1 MKSPDNISGIRLW
14 FDASDSSTIN
24 DGIVTNNQ
32 NVYKFVDKIGG
43 ISLTNPNGPLGPT
56 YAFGAINGRNAIS
69 FTYYNSTVATNPH
82 LKRLAAVNVSALSTG
97 TYSMY
102 VAFFP
107 NDIRQ
112 EPSPT
117 TAGTN
122 FQTRCGV
129 VSIISGSRI
138 GAAPAGGFIDRSL
151 YHTSYANSNTDRN
164 TTIGYYDSLPTYT
177 TFNTFVF
184 DNMAFRQPNARSLT
198 SGIDYQYG
206 KTNVVGVRIGPGI
219 QKSSFLRSGSSISG
233 NFLPISATGNRVRPS
248 NAVIINPSLVIGATW
263 VGYTVNGVPYHT
275 LTTRAADNFS
285 PMEGFFCEMIF
296 FDRILTDA
304 EDNTVLNYLVDKWIN

>member
-117 TAGTN
+117 SPSSGGV
-122 FQTRCGV
+122 TRCGV
-129 VSIISGSRI
+129 VSVIAGSRI
-138 GAAPAGGFIDRSL
+138 GTTPTGGYIDRSL
-151 YHTSYANSNTDRN
+151 YHTSYRNNTDRN
-164 TTIGYYDSLPTYT
+164 TTIGYFDSVSPWND
-177 TFNTFVF
+177 FNTFVF
-184 DNMAFRQPNARSLT
+184 DNMAYRQPNSTSLT

-206 KTNVVGVRIGPGI
+206 KTSVFGVRFAPGI

-233 NFLPISATGNRVRPS
+233 NFLPISATGRRVRPS
-248 NAVIINPSLVIGATW
+248 NAVITNPSLVIGATW

-275 LTTRAADNFS
+275 LTTRTAENFS
-285 PMEGFFCEMIF
+285 PLDGFFCEMIF
-296 FDRILTDA
+296 FDRILTDV